1 MQDGYNTDADTEG
14 ASGESH
20 TVYRRGSGRKQPAT
34 RKESVNSSE
43 ITEFVTVGR
52 LDAWRGFD
60 LVIEAMALF
69 VKENQRIHLTII
81 GKGAD
86 EQRLKTLIAR
96 YGLEPYVTMA
106 GKVDMDTYLNI

>member
-1 MQDGYNTDADTEG
+1 MQIPKAHREKAILFTDVAVDE
-14 ASGESH
+14 
-20 TVYRRGSGRKQPAT
+20 KQPAT

-69 VKENQRIHLTII
+69 VKENQRIHLTYRQRSRRATVKDIDCTVWI
-81 GKGAD
+81 GTVCDNG
-86 EQRLKTLIAR
+86 R
-96 YGLEPYVTMA
+96 
-106 GKVDMDTYLNI
+106 